1 MEKYNLYVVLTRT
14 NSIVSQMIHFVTK
27 DQFTHSAI
35 SFHKDLREM
44 YSFARK
50 YANNPF
56 IGRFRTE
63 ELDKGLYGRQKTLP
77 GAVIELDV
85 TKEQYEKARAI
96 VDEFIK
102 NSSKYKYNYI
112 GLLNSW
118 LGRNVVYE
126 YRFVCSEF
134 VYHVLH
140 ESGVVDFNVSRNLVT
155 PLDLLRVPGKI
166 IYKGDLKRYH
176 CTLAEVEH

>member
-27 DQFTHSAI
+27 DEFTHSAI

-85 TKEQYEKARAI
+85 TKEQYEKAIATY
-96 VDEFIK
+96 EKLIK
-102 NSSKYKYNYI
+102 SN
-112 GLLNSW
+112 
-118 LGRNVVYE
+118 
-126 YRFVCSEF
+126 
-134 VYHVLH
+134 
-140 ESGVVDFNVSRNLVT
+140 
-155 PLDLLRVPGKI
+155 
-166 IYKGDLKRYH
+166 
-176 CTLAEVEH
+176 